1 MARPRRFPR
10 RLRLKRR
17 RLLRPLFR
25 RGAARTVAAG
35 CIRLLFRRVPRAL
48 LPPDAPLQVAFVP
61 GRQRGAV
68 VRNRVRRALREV
80 YRHHHARLMDRLPL
94 GPSDGVALAVLFRGT
109 VDRALHAHVAADLPR
124 ALDRLAADPAFAASS
139 HN

>member
-1 MARPRRFPR
+1 MDRPRRFPR
-10 RLRLKRR
+10 RFRLKRR

-25 RGAARTVAAG
+25 RGSAGSVAAG
-35 CIRLLFRRVPRAL
+35 CLRLLFRRVPRAL

-68 VRNRVRRALREV
+68 VRNRVRRALREA
-80 YRHHHARLMDRLPL
+80 YRQHHAALVGRLAL
-94 GPSDGVALAVLFRGT
+94 GPAHGLALVVLFRGT

-124 ALDRLAADPAFAASS
+124 ALDRLVTALAESP